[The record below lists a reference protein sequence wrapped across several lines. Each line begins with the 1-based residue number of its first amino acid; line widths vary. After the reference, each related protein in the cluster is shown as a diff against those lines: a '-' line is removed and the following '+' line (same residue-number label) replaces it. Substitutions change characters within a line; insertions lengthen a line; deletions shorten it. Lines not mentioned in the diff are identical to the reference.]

1 MDLELKDIPGQL
13 VNALVPISDA
23 GGNLVSVVHHH
34 AKKTMRGTIPIQV
47 TFDIDDSGLP
57 ALKFA
62 LESRDIRIARVNEA
76 KLLEHR
82 TVMIVGHI
90 IHSDIRD
97 TIDQIDQ
104 TGYAEV
110 VDLAMSMPGISL
122 NRRPVSASARR
133 ARKRSGKLWF
143 SCARSPG
150 RRTCW
155 SLSPSMGRHRCENS
169 AHCRHRHGQRRPGSP
184 EGARRQQGALPG

>member
-1 MDLELKDIPGQL
+1 MRITMDLELKDIPGQL

-47 TFDIDDSGLP
+47 TFYIDDASLP

-97 TIDQIDQ
+97 TIDQIDK

-122 NRRPVSASARR
+122 KSSARIGISAAGKDEVR
-133 ARKRSGKLWF
+133 KAMALMREIARKKDLLVIEPSAGE
-143 SCARSPG
+143 A
-150 RRTCW
+150 
-155 SLSPSMGRHRCENS
+155 SL
-169 AHCRHRHGQRRPGSP
+169 
-184 EGARRQQGALPG
+184 